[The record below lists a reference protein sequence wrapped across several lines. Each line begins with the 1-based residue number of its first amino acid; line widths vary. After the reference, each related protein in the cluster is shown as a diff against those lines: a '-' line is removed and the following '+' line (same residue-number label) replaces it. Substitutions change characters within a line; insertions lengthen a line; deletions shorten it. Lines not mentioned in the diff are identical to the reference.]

1 MLKHTKTSTMYRYEE
16 KFISHF
22 KRASFLTSTPDIG
35 LPCTTTVVSA
45 VLFSFVTE
53 LEATQVR
60 TVLYGG
66 VTGVKNMEEFVDRSV
81 LW

>member
-1 MLKHTKTSTMYRYEE
+1 MYRYE

-22 KRASFLTSTPDIG
+22 KRVSFLNSTPDIG

-60 TVLYGG
+60 AVLYGS
-66 VTGVKNMEEFVDRSV
+66 VRGVKNMEEFVDRSV
-81 LW
+81 PW